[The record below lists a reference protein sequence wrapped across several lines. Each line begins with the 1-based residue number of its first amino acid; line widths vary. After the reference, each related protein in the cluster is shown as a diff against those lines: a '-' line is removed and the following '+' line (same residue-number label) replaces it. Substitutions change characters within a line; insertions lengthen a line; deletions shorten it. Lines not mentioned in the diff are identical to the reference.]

1 MMSFKF
7 IFEVRV
13 ADDKDEE
20 FIENWHKMSIPI
32 QEYDGAMGTRLHKKQ
47 GEEHTYIAIAEWES
61 QEDREMAMKDISEDG
76 DSDRAKRVKKRGD
89 NGDFGE
95 VTILGEVDE
104 ISTVLPPV

>member
-1 MMSFKF
+1 MSFKF

-47 GEEHTYIAIAEWES
+47 GEEHTYIAIADVVGFSGAYPKPFVAEP
-61 QEDREMAMKDISEDG
+61 QLR
-76 DSDRAKRVKKRGD
+76 
-89 NGDFGE
+89 NH
-95 VTILGEVDE
+95 L
-104 ISTVLPPV
+104 